1 MNNDDKKAFAELMT
15 ITGDIY
21 NKKINTGLMKSY
33 FAMLS
38 HLSIQDVESG
48 FQKHMIDEKQG
59 SFFPKPADIVR
70 NSPVS
75 NVSAKDKAELG
86 WAAIVGEIGRIGPYK
101 QLELED
107 KQVIAA
113 VKGLGGWTNLCSMTY
128 EQLDWKK
135 KEFMDIYQTYE
146 NTPLERLPSNLPGLA
161 ELQEHKENNKGGM
174 KLINEALALVANK
187 VTLK

>member
-1 MNNDDKKAFAELMT
+1 
-15 ITGDIY
+15 
-21 NKKINTGLMKSY
+21 
-33 FAMLS
+33 
-38 HLSIQDVESG
+38 
-48 FQKHMIDEKQG
+48 
-59 SFFPKPADIVR
+59 
-70 NSPVS
+70 VS

-113 VKGLGGWTNLCSMTY
+113 VKALGGWTNLCSMTY

-146 NTPLERLPSNLPGLA
+146 NTPLDRLPSNLPGLA